1 MPKNKTT
8 LLKLL
13 SLKLH
18 IMGTGLYIIDA
29 IILVIIILPFIL
41 FINGSKKKQR
51 NIRKALKA
59 LAIDN
64 NCTLNKTES
73 LNNFAIGLDTASDKI
88 FFYKKNNDK
97 ASSKTIDLST
107 VSSCHVVKDTRRI
120 KDKSNG
126 YDLVNSVSLSF
137 THNNNQ
143 KESLELF
150 NNNIETTLSG
160 ELDIANKWQAYI
172 EELLKV
178 KIVNGQQSDNTELN
192 LA

>member
-1 MPKNKTT
+1 
-8 LLKLL
+8 
-13 SLKLH
+13 
-18 IMGTGLYIIDA
+18 MGTGLYIIDA

-51 NIRKALKA
+51 TIRKALKA
-59 LAIDN
+59 IAADN
-64 NCTLNKTES
+64 NCMLSKTES
-73 LNNFAIGLDTASDKI
+73 LNNFAIGLDTASGKI
-88 FFYKKNNDK
+88 FFYKKNNNK
-97 ASSKTIDLST
+97 SSSKIINLSS
-107 VSSCHVVKDTRRI
+107 VSSCQVIKDTRRI
-120 KDKSNG
+120 KDKTNG

-150 NNNIETTLSG
+150 NNNTETSLSG
-160 ELDIANKWQAYI
+160 ELDVANKWQTYI

-178 KIVNGQQSDNTELN
+178 KIVNEQQSDTTELN